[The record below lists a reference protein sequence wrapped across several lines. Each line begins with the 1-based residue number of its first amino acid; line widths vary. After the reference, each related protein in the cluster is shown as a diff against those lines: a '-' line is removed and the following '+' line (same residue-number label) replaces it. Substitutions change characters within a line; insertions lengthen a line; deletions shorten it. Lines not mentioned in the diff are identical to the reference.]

1 MKMIIP
7 VKLTKDGILVI
18 DFEHYPEVEQVII
31 ERGNTDKLV
40 YSLTEK
46 IKNCDREVDPD
57 NSIKIA
63 IAKIGDEISQMLE
76 DSDKYVCPTVKE

>member
-7 VKLTKDGILVI
+7 IKLTEDGVLII
-18 DFEHYPEVEQVII
+18 DFEHYPGVEQVII

-40 YSLTEK
+40 YSLTGK

-57 NSIKIA
+57 NNIKIA
-63 IAKIGDEISQMLE
+63 IAKMGDKISQMLE
-76 DSDKYVCPTVKE
+76 DSDEYVHCTVKE

>member
-7 VKLTKDGILVI
+7 VKLTEDGVLVI
-18 DFEHYPEVEQVII
+18 DFEHYPEIEQVII

-46 IKNCDREVDPD
+46 VKNCDREVDPD

-63 IAKIGDEISQMLE
+63 IAKMGDAISQMLE
-76 DSDKYVCPTVKE
+76 DSDKYVHCTVKK